1 MSQHAETQI
10 NSEEL
15 LWERPEASATIKVM
29 PPRSGDDNNCPPP
42 AFHRVT
48 SQGMEAYERVVSV
61 IQEYRGSNISV
72 PDLSKLLCV
81 RSTTLNAR
89 FRREHIE
96 VQTVGRTNYIPC
108 ELALRLVELHKFA
121 LLGWPT
127 LEEASSITA
136 FKNGT
141 LKARCEKGKLE
152 GHIDLTKRLRI
163 NPAHIE
169 MLQPDR
175 DRNAP
180 NVSYEALPP
189 HKGTYLDP
197 KAGRRG
203 EVSEEHSV
211 SKNTKRLVPRKN
223 SKGSLPLPCNGFKD
237 QKTRTSQ
244 AMQIPAVPEARVEL
258 ITRKNYGLP
267 DEDEPRSQPA
277 TPRSVVREHLTGLD
291 YIPDQP
297 FSISDCR
304 IGKVI
309 RYGPHSGMILK
320 VIDDQFTPRIQV
332 SFPEHPHPAMREVQ
346 LVVGRKRINSGKRL
360 ESPIALGRKQ

>member
-10 NSEEL
+10 NSGEL
-15 LWERPEASATIKVM
+15 LWERPEASVRIKAM
-29 PPRSGDDNNCPPP
+29 PPRPGDQNDRPSP

-48 SQGMEAYERVVSV
+48 LQGMEAYERVVSV
-61 IQEYRGSNISV
+61 IQKFRGSTISV

-108 ELALRLVELHKFA
+108 ELALRLAELHKYA
-121 LLGWPT
+121 LLDWPT

-163 NPAHIE
+163 NPAQIE
-169 MLQPDR
+169 MLQLDR
-175 DRNAP
+175 DRNTL
-180 NVSYEALPP
+180 NVSYEDLSPRN
-189 HKGTYLDP
+189 GTCHDP
-197 KAGRRG
+197 RTCRRG
-203 EVSEEHSV
+203 DASEEHSV
-211 SKNTKRLVPRKN
+211 SKNTKKQVSQKN
-223 SKGSLPLPCNGFKD
+223 SKSSLPLSCNGFED
-237 QKTRTSQ
+237 QKTRTPQ
-244 AMQIPAVPEARVEL
+244 AMQLPPLPETRVEF

-277 TPRSVVREHLTGLD
+277 GPRSTVREHLTGLD

-309 RYGPHSGMILK
+309 RYGQHRGTILK
-320 VIDDQFTPRIQV
+320 LIDDQFTPRIQV

-346 LVVGRKRINSGKRL
+346 LVVGRKRINPGKRL
-360 ESPIALGRKQ
+360 DAPIAPVRK